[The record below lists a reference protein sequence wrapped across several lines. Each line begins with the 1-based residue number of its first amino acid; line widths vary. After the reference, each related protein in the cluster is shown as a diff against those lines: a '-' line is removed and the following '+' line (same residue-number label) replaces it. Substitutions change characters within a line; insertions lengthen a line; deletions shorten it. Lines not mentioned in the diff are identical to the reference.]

1 MKKGNASFP
10 TKPPMQIYDRILR
23 KQNNYLKKART
34 TNRVDTSASNYLTA
48 GTSLTPE
55 LPKYVQVSHTAV
67 HSDLGQFPLIPPLS
81 HTVMTSDSG
90 F

>member
-34 TNRVDTSASNYLTA
+34 ANRVVVSASIYLIA
-48 GTSLTPE
+48 FTSNTPE
-55 LPKYVQVSHTAV
+55 LLKYIRVSYTAV
-67 HSDLGQFPLIPPLS
+67 HQDVRQPSN
-81 HTVMTSDSG
+81 
-90 F
+90 